1 MIKSHLLYLT
11 TEDSFFCSHF
21 IERAQAAIDAGFKVT
36 VVTRVNDHGD
46 VIRQA
51 GCNLIHLNIDRRT
64 LDLRHQLNILRELVN
79 IFNTQQPDIL
89 HNVAIKPILI
99 GTLAAR
105 LAKVRLIVNAPV
117 GMGYVFASKD
127 FKAWLLRPVLRLAFG
142 FLLNP
147 LGSRVVFENR
157 DDFQQLIGEGFVREE
172 MAVLIRGAGI
182 NLDQFRP
189 APEPD
194 GEVVVILVA
203 RMLRDKGVYEFVEA
217 AQLLLAQGIA
227 ARFRLIGA
235 PDPGNPASIDFSTLT
250 LWNSEGCVE
259 WLGHRDDIL
268 EQLSASHIACLP
280 SYREG
285 LPKSLLEALACGRA
299 VVTTDVPGCREV
311 VVDGE
316 NGFLVPARDSSALAK
331 ALKILIKDAKLRSSF
346 GVKGRAR
353 AEAYFGSE
361 RVVSETVTLYQ
372 SLIRSTASIKK

>member
-1 MIKSHLLYLT
+1 VLKPHLLYLT

-21 IERAQAAIDAGFKVT
+21 IERARAAIEAGFRVT

-51 GCNLIHLNIDRRT
+51 GLNLIHLNIDRRA
-64 LDLRHQLNILRELVN
+64 LDLRHQLRILLQVAN
-79 IFNTQQPDIL
+79 IFKTQRPDIV

-105 LAKVRLIVNAPV
+105 LAKVRLVVNAPV
-117 GMGYVFASKD
+117 GMGYVYASKD

-147 LGSRVVFENR
+147 QGSRVVFENR
-157 DDFQQLIGEGFVREE
+157 DDFQQQVNEGFVRKD

-189 APEPD
+189 VPEPE
-194 GEVVVILVA
+194 GEVVVVLVA

-217 AQLLLAQGIA
+217 ARLLRAEGVA

-235 PDPGNPASIDFSTLT
+235 PDPGNPASIDVVTLT
-250 LWNSEGCVE
+250 SWNAEKCVE
-259 WLGHRDDIL
+259 WLGHRSDIL

-316 NGFLVPARDSSALAK
+316 NGFLVPARDSSALAS

-346 GVKGRAR
+346 GVQGRAR

-361 RVVSETVTLYQ
+361 RVVSETLKLYQ
-372 SLIRSTASIKK
+372 SLIRGNASK